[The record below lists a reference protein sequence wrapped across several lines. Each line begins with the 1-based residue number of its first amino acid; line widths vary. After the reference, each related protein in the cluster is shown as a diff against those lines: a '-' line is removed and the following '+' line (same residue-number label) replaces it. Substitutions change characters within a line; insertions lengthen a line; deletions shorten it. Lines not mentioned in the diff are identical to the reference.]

1 MFKPGGNRRGYWDNP
16 YAKGR
21 EEVIDGLNL
30 ELIIVGLV
38 GLIDP
43 LKPDIPDTVRCVK
56 KLLFLMRVSRADVAA
71 LHLRICRGAGMGS
84 EGSEKYTESLTSL
97 RTTGLETSLLSESS
111 QTVVNMSSL

>member
-43 LKPDIPDTVRCVK
+43 LKPDIPDTVR
-56 KLLFLMRVSRADVAA
+56 
-71 LHLRICRGAGMGS
+71 ICRGAGMGS